1 MSSRDTNVIPRY
13 KCHPEPVEGSDH
25 TKLIESMKKIIQYTL
40 TILAFS
46 MLMSSCSLYKKYERA
61 DMHFVDSLYRR
72 MDTAPEDTI
81 STASVSWDKMFTDP
95 ILQEWIRLG
104 LEHNTDMNV
113 AELKVQEYQA
123 YLLAAR
129 RALLPGV
136 NFSMSGGG
144 FPGQFNAQIG
154 ASWDA
159 DIFGSLRNSKRKA
172 EAALM
177 QTEAYRHGVQT
188 NLVATIA
195 NSYYMMLMLDEQL
208 KISRRTLTTWEENIR
223 AMEALKRGGKTNE
236 AAVLQ
241 AKANK
246 LSVEASVLTLEK
258 EILSLENSFCALLG
272 TVPMSIK
279 RGTIDAQELPERLC
293 AGVPAELL
301 SRRPDVRQA
310 EMTLAQCFYDTNIAR
325 AAFYPNLSL
334 SGALGWT
341 TGNGG
346 SIVVN
351 PGSIITNLIGSLAQP
366 IFNRGAL
373 KAKKLAAESKYKQ
386 ALHEFRQSLLDA
398 GVEVNNA
405 ISLWETAKRRTEI
418 DKKQIVNLQAA
429 VWNTQLLMKH
439 GNASYL
445 EVLTAQKNL
454 LQAELAEISD
464 RYDEFQSVVNL
475 YHALGG
481 GY

>member
-1 MSSRDTNVIPRY
+1 
-13 KCHPEPVEGSDH
+13 
-25 TKLIESMKKIIQYTL
+25 MKRFIIICL
-40 TILAFS
+40 AILS
-46 MLMSSCSLYKKYERA
+46 LSSCGLYKKYERQE
-61 DMHFVDSLYRR
+61 MSFVDSLYRR
-72 MDTAPEDTI
+72 MNVGPSDTV

-113 AELKVQEYQA
+113 AQLKVKESQA

-129 RALLPGV
+129 GALLPGV
-136 NFSMSGGG
+136 SITASGGG
-144 FPGQFNAQIG
+144 FPGTFNAQIG

-177 QTEAYRHGVQT
+177 QSEAYRQAVQT
-188 NLVATIA
+188 QLVATIA
-195 NSYYMMLMLDEQL
+195 NSYYMLLMLDEQL
-208 KISRRTLTTWEENIR
+208 KISKRTLKTWEENIR

-246 LSVEASVLTLEK
+246 LSVEANVLTLEK
-258 EILSLENSFCALLG
+258 EILAVENSFCALLG
-272 TVPMSIK
+272 TVPMAIE
-279 RGTIDAQELPERLC
+279 RGTLDEQELPHRLC

-301 SRRPDVRQA
+301 SRRPDVKQA
-310 EMTLAQCFYDTNIAR
+310 EMTLAQCFYDTNIAK

-341 TGNGG
+341 TGGG
-346 SIVVN
+346 SIVLD
-351 PGSIITNLIGSLAQP
+351 PGSLITNLIGSLAQP

-386 ALHEFRQSLLDA
+386 ALYGFRQSLLDA

-405 ISLWETAKRRTEI
+405 ISLWETAKRRVEL
-418 DKKQIVNLQAA
+418 DKKQIVSLQAA
-429 VWNTQLLMKH
+429 VLNTQLLMKH

-454 LQAELAEISD
+454 LQVELGEVSD
-464 RYDEFQSVVNL
+464 RFDEFQSVVNL

>member
-1 MSSRDTNVIPRY
+1 MANDKFNMKFYYYIV
-13 KCHPEPVEGSDH
+13 KGCVA
-25 TKLIESMKKIIQYTL
+25 LI
-40 TILAFS
+40 AFIAV
-46 MLMSSCSLYKKYERA
+46 SSCGLYKKYERA
-61 DMHFVDSLYRR
+61 DMNFVDSLYRR
-72 MDTAPEDTI
+72 LDVRPSDTV
-81 STASVSWDKMFTDP
+81 STASVSWDKIFTDP
-95 ILQEWIRLG
+95 ILQEWIKLG

-113 AELKVQEYQA
+113 AELKVKESQA

-136 NFSMSGGG
+136 SFGASGGG
-144 FPGQFNAQIG
+144 FPGSFNAQVN

-172 EAALM
+172 EAALA
-177 QTEAYRHGVQT
+177 QTQAYKHAVQT

-195 NSYYMMLMLDEQL
+195 NSYYMLLMLDEQL

-223 AMEALKRGGKTNE
+223 AMEALKRAGKTNE

-246 LSVEASVLTLEK
+246 LSVEANVLTLEK
-258 EILSLENSFCALLG
+258 EILAVENSFCALLG
-272 TVPMSIK
+272 TVPMAIH
-279 RGTIDAQELPERLC
+279 RGTIENQELPDRLC

-346 SIVVN
+346 SIITN
-351 PGSIITNLIGSLAQP
+351 PGSIITNLIGSIAQP
-366 IFNRGAL
+366 IFNRGAI
-373 KAKKLAAESKYKQ
+373 KAKKEAAEAKYMQ

-405 ISLWETAKRRTEI
+405 ITLWETAKKRVEI

-454 LQAELAEISD
+454 LQVELAEISD

>member
-1 MSSRDTNVIPRY
+1 MRNFI
-13 KCHPEPVEGSDH
+13 K
-25 TKLIESMKKIIQYTL
+25 YTF

-46 MLMSSCSLYKKYERA
+46 MLLSSCGLYKKYERA
-61 DMHFVDSLYRR
+61 DMRFVDSLYRR
-72 MDTAPEDTI
+72 LDIKPQDTI
-81 STASVSWDKMFTDP
+81 STASVSWDQIFTDP

-113 AELKVQEYQA
+113 AELKVQESQA
-123 YLLAAR
+123 YLLSAR
-129 RALLPGV
+129 RALLPGL
-136 NFSMSGGG
+136 NFSASGGG
-144 FPGQFNAQIG
+144 FPGYFTTQLN

-172 EAALM
+172 EAALR
-177 QTEAYRHGVQT
+177 QSEAYKHAVQT

-195 NSYYMMLMLDEQL
+195 NSYFLLLMLDEQL

-223 AMEALKRGGKTNE
+223 AMEALKRAGKTNE

-241 AKANK
+241 AKANM
-246 LSVEASVLTLEK
+246 LNVEASILTLEK
-258 EILSLENSFCALLG
+258 EILAVENSFCALLG
-272 TVPMSIK
+272 TVPMEIHRSSMNE
-279 RGTIDAQELPERLC
+279 QELPERLY

-301 SRRPDVRQA
+301 SRRPDVHQA
-310 EMTLAQCFYDTNIAR
+310 EMVLAQSFYDTNIAN

-334 SGALGWT
+334 SGTLGWT
-341 TGNGG
+341 TNMGGN
-346 SIVVN
+346 IVVD
-351 PGSIITNLIGSLAQP
+351 PGTVITNLIGSLAQP
-366 IFNRGAL
+366 IFNRGAI
-373 KAKKLAAESKYKQ
+373 KAKKLAAEAKYKQ

-405 ISLWETAKRRTEI
+405 ITLWETAKKRVDI
-418 DKKQIVNLQAA
+418 DKKQIVNLKAA

-439 GNASYL
+439 GNANYL

-454 LQAELAEISD
+454 LQVELGEVSD